1 MHRLIIARSAAV
13 ALAACTLAPTLAQP
27 AGDDPA
33 LRPYY
38 TGNGLLQ
45 RGMNELAAAEY
56 RQFLKDNARHEKAS
70 LARYG
75 LAVALFRLKD
85 HAAAEKELRPLVELD
100 DFEFAPETRVML
112 GQCLLAAGRPAE
124 AAEPLEEVAADHPDH
139 DLADDA
145 AALRVEALS
154 RAGRHKEAV
163 RAADDLAERWPQSP
177 LLARAELFAASSMM
191 ADGGYAPA
199 ADRLA
204 AVLKRSPDSELAP
217 RATLLLGQALHR
229 AGKPD
234 QARPLYETVLKG
246 GDDAL
251 VPDALLGLGA
261 IHLEQGRPRDAGQTL
276 DRLIES
282 YPKSPLLTDARLR
295 RARAWF
301 DLGDFDQA
309 SGLLLVVEKD
319 TKGDSDEAAYWLAK
333 CELRADKAKPAA
345 DRLGAALERFPDSR
359 LRPEMTYDRAVA
371 LLRANEAEQAHAVLD
386 EFRDRF
392 TDHALTADAVHL
404 SASIAHQQED
414 HEACLADAEEFL
426 KKFPTHAAAPAV
438 EFLAAESTLLSG
450 DDEGAAKAY
459 AKFLAGREGDPRIEK
474 AAFRLGT
481 VLHRLGRGEEAR
493 LHLER
498 VARGKQTREEF
509 RPALLLLGDLSF
521 AAGDWAD
528 AERRLADYMAL
539 DAAGAGADDA
549 QLKLGLARARQDRPA
564 EALACFDDLLARFK
578 ESPHRLQAT
587 FERGQALVALKRPDE
602 AADAFDRVLADG
614 ADSRFAA
621 YAHNHLGAIVSTRGD
636 KKTAAEHFAMAAA
649 LGEGTDL
656 EADALF
662 EQARSLAAASQHEQA
677 ATTYAT
683 LLHDF
688 PEHRLAPES
697 AARLAISTSRQDKHA
712 EALAA
717 ITDAEKKHG
726 AALPATLRDSL
737 AYEKAWCLRK
747 LDRGEEAAPICRELM
762 ARAEPTLKAYAA
774 VDLAELEAEAG
785 RHAPAAEILR
795 TVLAA
800 KPPPPPDVAR
810 RGAYQLGVCA
820 FRTEK
825 FEEAAAMMQRF
836 LEAPPPAGAG
846 PADAALNASASLVAG
861 ESCLKLGRHKQ
872 AAEHL
877 KRVVEGHPKD
887 PTRPTALLR
896 LGEAQAVLQLW
907 ADSEKTFNAYLAE
920 FSAAELWFQAK
931 FGSAWAMENQGRI
944 DDALKAYREVV
955 DRHQGPTAARA
966 QFQVGECLF
975 AKKEYETAARE
986 LLKVD
991 ILYDYPE
998 WSAAALYEAG
1008 RCFESMNDLDN
1019 ARKQFEL
1026 VRAQHG
1032 QTRWA
1037 SLAGE
1042 RLAATKTKPVPGR

>member
-1 MHRLIIARSAAV
+1 MHRSIIARSMAA
-13 ALAACTLAPTLAQP
+13 ALAACIIAPAFAQI

-45 RGMNELAAAEY
+45 RGMNELAATEY
-56 RQFLKDNARHEKAS
+56 RQFLQDNARHEKAP

-75 LAVALFRLKD
+75 LAVALFRIKD
-85 HAAAEKELRPLVELD
+85 HAGAEKELRPLVELD
-100 DFEFAPETRVML
+100 DFEFAPEARVML
-112 GQCLLAAGRPAE
+112 GQCLLAAGRPGDAI
-124 AAEPLEEVAADHPDH
+124 EPLEEVANDHADH

-154 RAGRHKEAV
+154 RAGRHKDAV
-163 RAADDLAERWPQSP
+163 RAADELAERWPASP

-191 ADGGYAPA
+191 ADGAFA
-199 ADRLA
+199 AASERLA
-204 AVLKRSPDSELAP
+204 AVLKRSPESELAP
-217 RATLLLGQALHR
+217 RATLLLGQAMHR

-234 QARPLYETVLKG
+234 QARPHYEAVLKG

-261 IHLEQGRPRDAGQTL
+261 LHLEQGRPRDAGQTL
-276 DRLIES
+276 DRLIET
-282 YPKSPLLTDARLR
+282 YPKSALLTDARLR

-301 DLGDFDQA
+301 DTGDFDQA
-309 SGLLLVVEKD
+309 SKLLLIVEKD
-319 TKGDSDEAAYWLAK
+319 TKGESDEAAYWLAK
-333 CELRADKAKPAA
+333 CELRTEKAEASAQRLAA
-345 DRLGAALERFPDSR
+345 AINRFPESR
-359 LRPEMTYDRAVA
+359 LQPEMHYDRAVA
-371 LLRANEAEQAHAVLD
+371 LLRAGQAGEAHAALA
-386 EFRDRF
+386 EFRERF
-392 TDHALTADAVHL
+392 ADHSLTPDAVHL
-404 SASIAHQQED
+404 SASIAHQEGD
-414 HEACLADAEEFL
+414 HAACLTDAEEFL
-426 KKFPTHAAAPAV
+426 TKFPAHAAAPAV

-459 AKFLAGREGDPRIEK
+459 TRFLAKREGDPRVER
-474 AAFRLGT
+474 AAFRLGA
-481 VLHRLGRGEEAR
+481 VLHRLGRGDEAR

-528 AERRLADYMAL
+528 AERRLADYTSL
-539 DAAGAGADDA
+539 DPSAAGADDA
-549 QLKLGLARARQDRPA
+549 LLKLGLSRARQDRPA
-564 EALACFDDLLARFK
+564 DALACFDDLLARFK
-578 ESPHRLQAT
+578 DSPHRLQAT
-587 FERGQALVALKRPDE
+587 FERGQALVALKRTDD
-602 AADAFDRVLADG
+602 AAASFERVLADG
-614 ADSRFAA
+614 DDSRFAA
-621 YAHNHLGAIVSTRGD
+621 YAHNHLGAIVSAKGD
-636 KKTAAEHFAMAAA
+636 KQAAAEHFAMAAA

-662 EQARSLAAASQHEQA
+662 EQARSLAAAGQHDGAA
-677 ATTYAT
+677 ATYAV
-683 LLHDF
+683 LLREF
-688 PEHRLAPES
+688 PSHRLAPES
-697 AARLAISTSRQDKHA
+697 AARFAISTSRQDKHA

-717 ITDAEKKHG
+717 IVDAEKKHA
-726 AALPATLRDSL
+726 AALPAPLRDSL

-747 LDRGEEAAPICRELM
+747 LGRGEEAAPICRELM

-795 TVLAA
+795 TVLAG
-800 KPPPPPDVAR
+800 KPPPDVAR
-810 RGAYQLGVCA
+810 RGTYQLGVCA

-825 FEEAAAMMQRF
+825 FEEAATMMQRF
-836 LEAPPPAGAG
+836 LEAPAPANNA
-846 PADAALNASASLVAG
+846 ADAALTASASLVAG

-877 KRVVEGHPKD
+877 KRVVDGHPKD

-907 ADSEKTFNAYLAE
+907 AESEKTFGTYLTE
-920 FSAAELWFQAK
+920 FGSADLWFQAK
-931 FGSAWAMENQGRI
+931 FGAGWAMENQGRI
-944 DDALKAYREVV
+944 DDAVKAYREVV

-1019 ARKQFEL
+1019 ARKQYEL

-1042 RLAATKTKPVPGR
+1042 RLTATKTKPVPGR